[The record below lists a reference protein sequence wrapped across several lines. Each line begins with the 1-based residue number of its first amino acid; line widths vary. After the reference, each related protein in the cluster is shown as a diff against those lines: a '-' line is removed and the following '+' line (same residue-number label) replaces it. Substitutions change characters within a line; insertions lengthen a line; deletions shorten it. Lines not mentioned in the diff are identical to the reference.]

1 MLPRRPICGK
11 SRGKTGRRTMRFWAS
26 AVATACITV
35 GFATAAS
42 AQTVKLGVLDTYSGP
57 FAAVGEQMDRGIRLY
72 VKLHEK
78 DLPPGVKLEII
89 RRDDTGPNPEVAKR
103 MAQELITRD
112 HVQLLAGPVYT
123 PNALAIAPLA
133 TEAKVPFV
141 IMNAGTAVITTKS
154 PYIARVS
161 FTMWQAS
168 YPLGAWAAKSG
179 IKKVYIA
186 VSDFGPGIDS
196 EAAFTKGFTDAGGQ
210 IVGSVH
216 MPVVNPDYVPFM
228 QRAKD
233 AAPDAVY
240 AFVPAGKD
248 ATALMK
254 TFGDLGLKQAGIK
267 LIGPGDLTTDDE
279 LQNMGDVAL
288 GVVTMHHYSAAATR
302 PANQAFVKAYQ
313 AEFGVKEDPSF
324 LVVGGYDGMAAIFH
338 VIIAQQGKIDPEKTM
353 ELLKCWKDENSP
365 RGPMMID
372 PETRDVVQNEYM
384 RRIEKVDGKL
394 ANVEFETMPM
404 VKDPWKEINHQK

>member
-1 MLPRRPICGK
+1 
-11 SRGKTGRRTMRFWAS
+11 MRLWQS
-26 AVATACITV
+26 AVASVAVTALSCV
-35 GFATAAS
+35 GAL
-42 AQTVKLGVLDTYSGP
+42 AQTVKLGVVSTYSGP
-57 FAAVGEQMDRGIRLY
+57 FAAVGEQLDRGIRLY
-72 VKLHEK
+72 MKLHEK

-112 HVQLLAGPVYT
+112 HVKLLAGAIYT

-133 TEAKVPFV
+133 TEAKVPFIV
-141 IMNAGTAVITTKS
+141 MNAGTAMITTKS

-161 FTMWQAS
+161 FTMWQSS

-179 IKKVYIA
+179 IKKVFTA
-186 VSDFGPGIDS
+186 VADYGPGIDA
-196 EAAFTKGFTDAGGQ
+196 EAAFTKGFTGAGGQ
-210 IVGSVH
+210 MVGSVH
-216 MPVVNPDYVPFM
+216 MPLANPDYVPFM

-233 AAPDAVY
+233 VAPDAVF

-254 TFGDLGLKQAGIK
+254 TFGDLGLKHAGIK
-267 LIGPGDLTTDDE
+267 LIGPGDITTDEE

-288 GVVTMHHYSAAATR
+288 GVVTAFHYAAAATR

-313 AEFGVKEDPSF
+313 AEFGPKEDPSF
-324 LVVGGYDGMAAIFH
+324 VVVGAYDGMAAIFH
-338 VIIAQQGKIDPEKTM
+338 VIAAQKGKIDPDKTM
-353 ELLKCWKDENSP
+353 ELLKGWKNDASP
-365 RGPMMID
+365 RGPIMID
-372 PETRDVVQNEYM
+372 PETRDIVQNEYM
-384 RRIEKVDGKL
+384 RRIEKVNGAL

>member
-1 MLPRRPICGK
+1 MSYWK
-11 SRGKTGRRTMRFWAS
+11 S
-26 AVATACITV
+26 AVA
-35 GFATAAS
+35 AAAVAALS
-42 AQTVKLGVLDTYSGP
+42 SAGALAQTVKLGVVDTYSGP
-57 FAAVGEQMDRGIRLY
+57 FAAVGELMDRGIRLY
-72 VKLHEK
+72 VKQHEK

-112 HVQLLAGPVYT
+112 RVQLLAGTVYT

-133 TEAKVPFV
+133 TEAKTPFV
-141 IMNAGTAVITTKS
+141 IMNAGTAMITTKS

-161 FTMWQAS
+161 FTMWQSS
-168 YPLGAWAAKSG
+168 YPLGSWAAKNG
-179 IKKVYIA
+179 ITKVYTV
-186 VSDFGPGIDS
+186 VSDYGPGIDA

-216 MPVVNPDYVPFM
+216 VPLANPDYVPFL

-233 AAPDAVY
+233 AGPGAVF

-254 TFGDLGLKQAGIK
+254 TFGDLGLKAAGIK
-267 LIGPGDLTTDDE
+267 LIGPGDITTDEE

-288 GVVTMHHYSAAATR
+288 GVVTAFHYSAAATR
-302 PANQAFVKAYQ
+302 PTNQAFVKAYQ
-313 AEFGVKEDPSF
+313 AEFNTKDDPAF
-324 LVVGGYDGMAAIFH
+324 EVVGGYDGMAAIFH
-338 VIIAQQGKIDPEKTM
+338 VIIAQKGKIDPDKTM
-353 ELLKCWKDENSP
+353 ELLRGWKNDASP

-372 PETRDVVQNEYM
+372 PDTRDIVQNEYM
-384 RRIEKVDGKL
+384 RRIEKVGGKL